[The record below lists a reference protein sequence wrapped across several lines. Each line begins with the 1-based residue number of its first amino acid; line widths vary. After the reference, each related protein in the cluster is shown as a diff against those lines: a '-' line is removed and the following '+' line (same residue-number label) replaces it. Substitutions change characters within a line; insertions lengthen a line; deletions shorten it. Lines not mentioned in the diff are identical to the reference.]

1 MPCNVPMMVVNIFHM
16 AIAGGRGVILYVAIV
31 NVLSLKI
38 LERWESTWGENRA
51 LDVFYRG

>member
-1 MPCNVPMMVVNIFHM
+1 MMVVNIFHM

-51 LDVFYRG
+51 LDAFYRG